1 MPCHISNEPGPLN
14 IAFGSDIFHIRIFYI
29 LDFIYKNQMKQS
41 DRHVRFE
48 CDVQRSKLNISYTN
62 FYIGLYHKI
71 AWTRI
76 LQATSIENIF
86 KCLLMWKNNI
96 HKRVSDYT
104 FKTPQKNSP
113 VVNSPHLKNP
123 IYDYP
128 H

>member
-71 AWTRI
+71 A
-76 LQATSIENIF
+76 
-86 KCLLMWKNNI
+86 
-96 HKRVSDYT
+96 
-104 FKTPQKNSP
+104 
-113 VVNSPHLKNP
+113 
-123 IYDYP
+123 
-128 H
+128 